1 MSKPTEAIPV
11 SLVVR
16 LAKEKATEEEA
27 QPFLLLL
34 YEATRGVKNDAMIWE
49 AIDEIKEYFKSKAP
63 APLVQMQLGENNGTI
78 NTMDKCGIT
87 LLGWAPTEID
97 CQFVFVKQCH
107 FYGHLCFIFH
117 IFIPFLNVI
126 HVDFLV
132 RLLMSIINQ
141 LNETGW
147 NQRICIPN

>member
-87 LLGWAPTEID
+87 FLTNKNLP
-97 CQFVFVKQCH
+97 QPCH
-107 FYGHLCFIFH
+107 
-117 IFIPFLNVI
+117 
-126 HVDFLV
+126 
-132 RLLMSIINQ
+132 
-141 LNETGW
+141 
-147 NQRICIPN
+147 